1 MTILDGLIITFIV
14 AFYLGY
20 RLKKHFEELR

>member
-1 MTILDGLIITFIV
+1 MTILEGLIITLVV

-20 RLKKHFEELR
+20 RLKKNSKDWK

>member
-1 MTILDGLIITFIV
+1 MTILDGLIITFVV

-20 RLKKHFEELR
+20 RLKKNSKNWR